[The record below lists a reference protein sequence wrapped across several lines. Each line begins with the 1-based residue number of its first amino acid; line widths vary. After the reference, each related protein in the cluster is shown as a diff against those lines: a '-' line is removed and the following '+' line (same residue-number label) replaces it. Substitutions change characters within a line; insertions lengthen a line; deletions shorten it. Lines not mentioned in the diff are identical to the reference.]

1 LDFRLYWPSNQ
12 HAVRTV
18 TAINSV
24 QATGVMAIKWLI
36 LERPVGYGVVPPNVP
51 ERIKEMGAAHM
62 FASRHA
68 PTYDPSLLGEV
79 RENSF
84 QRWSEQLDR
93 TDKCDAD
100 LFPVWRIA

>member
-68 PTYDPSLLGEV
+68 PTAIASKPKHFAVATV
-79 RENSF
+79 R
-84 QRWSEQLDR
+84 
-93 TDKCDAD
+93 
-100 LFPVWRIA
+100 PVAFGRSS